1 MSNASVMQLVFERLR
16 DDFGVVTAPA
26 AGLLGQALADWIDQA
41 EDTVFE
47 REHAELRTQRTYRTR
62 PADDGGFYFLSGIQN
77 ES

>member
-47 REHAELRTQRTYRTR
+47 REHAELRTQRGEGIG
-62 PADDGGFYFLSGIQN
+62 ADLGLRIAHRVDEG
-77 ES
+77 